1 MRLWSIHPKYL
12 DSSGLVA
19 QWREGLL
26 AKKVLEG
33 KTRGYRN
40 HPQLDRFK
48 NLDNPLEAMNFFLQ
62 EVFHEA
68 GRRGYHFNASKI
80 DLGENLTG
88 FRISVTKGQID
99 YEFSLLQT
107 KLKLRNPVQYRRN
120 AVTSGID
127 LHNLF
132 ETREGEVESWERVKV
147 LEKEF

>member
-48 NLDNPLEAMNFFLQ
+48 HLDNPLEAINFFLQ

-68 GRRGYHFNASKI
+68 GRRGYHFNSLKI

-88 FRISVTKGQID
+88 FRIPVSRGQVN

-107 KLKLRNPVQYRRN
+107 KLKIRNPVQYRRN
-120 AVTSGID
+120 VVTSGVD
-127 LHNLF
+127 LHSLF
-132 ETREGEVESWERVKV
+132 ETREGGVEAWERIKV
-147 LEKEF
+147 LEEVQ